1 MELFA
6 PVLKSFML
14 VFIAEF
20 GDKSQIVCMTLAAR
34 YRPLPVMLGAIVAF
48 SLLNLLGVTIGAV
61 AARWLPEWLVLAA
74 VCSLFLLFGIQSLRE
89 NSEDDV
95 DGNAKRVGKHLLFSV
110 VLLIFLAEFGDKTQ
124 IAVAGLAGVESA
136 LGVWIGSTLAL
147 SATTLIGVLVG
158 RTLLQRLP
166 IHWVHQVSGVLFLL
180 FALWAAVDLLSVLAI
195 ISGR

>member
-1 MELFA
+1 MELLA

-74 VCSLFLLFGIQSLRE
+74 VCLLFLLFGIQSLRE

-147 SATTLIGVLVG
+147 SVTTLMGVLVG
-158 RTLLQRLP
+158 RAMLRRVP
-166 IHWVHQVSGVLFLL
+166 IHWVHRGGGVLFLL
-180 FALWAAVDLLSVLAI
+180 FALWAAVELLSVLAVI
-195 ISGR
+195 PGR

>member
-147 SATTLIGVLVG
+147 SVTTLMGVLAG
-158 RTLLQRLP
+158 RAMLRRVP
-166 IHWVHQVSGVLFLL
+166 IHWVHRGGGVLFLL
-180 FALWAAVDLLSVLAI
+180 FALWAAVELLSVLAVI
-195 ISGR
+195 PVR

>member
-1 MELFA
+1 MELLA

-74 VCSLFLLFGIQSLRE
+74 VCLLFLLFGIQSLRE

-147 SATTLIGVLVG
+147 SVTTLMGVLVG
-158 RTLLQRLP
+158 RAMLRRVP
-166 IHWVHQVSGVLFLL
+166 IHWVHRGGGVLFLL
-180 FALWAAVDLLSVLAI
+180 FALLAAVELLSVLAVI
-195 ISGR
+195 PGR

>member
-6 PVLKSFML
+6 PVFKSFIL

-20 GDKSQIVCMTLAAR
+20 GDKSQLVCMTLATR
-34 YRPLPVMLGAIVAF
+34 YRPWPVLLGAIVAF

-61 AARWLPEWLVLAA
+61 AARWLPEWLVLVA
-74 VCSLFLLFGIQSLRE
+74 VCLLFLLFGIQSLRE
-89 NSEDDV
+89 NSEEDA
-95 DGNAKRVGKHLLFSV
+95 DGNDKKVGRHLLFSV

-124 IAVAGLAGVESA
+124 IAVAGLAGVEPA

-180 FALWAAVDLLSVLAI
+180 FALWAAVELLSVLAI
-195 ISGR
+195 IPVR

>member
-20 GDKSQIVCMTLAAR
+20 GDKSQIVCMTLATR

-95 DGNAKRVGKHLLFSV
+95 DGNAKRVGKHLLLSV

-147 SATTLIGVLVG
+147 SVTTLMGVLVG
-158 RTLLQRLP
+158 RAMLRRVP
-166 IHWVHQVSGVLFLL
+166 IHWVHRGGGVLFLL
-180 FALWAAVDLLSVLAI
+180 FALWAAVELLSVLAVI
-195 ISGR
+195 PGR